1 MGPLLDFRLTDTSGA
16 VVKEGHR
23 VLLDQLYLS
32 AAALNTGAPL
42 YYDKLLL
49 GSWLRREFATTAQ
62 ATK

>member
-1 MGPLLDFRLTDTSGA
+1 LLDFRLTDTSGA

-62 ATK
+62 ASK

>member
-1 MGPLLDFRLTDTSGA
+1 M
-16 VVKEGHR
+16 
-23 VLLDQLYLS
+23 LLDQLYLS
-32 AAALNTGAPL
+32 AAALNTGAPQ